1 MLSLYGKI
9 YGVDNQTACKEIKDA
24 LGKNEMAP
32 SYQVRKREIAPKEPE
47 IESSPPAPDAVRH
60 RTYSMFLSMLVL
72 ADTHRQNLLGRGF
85 TERQIEENGYKSTPV
100 FGFKKLTRKLL
111 DAGCGCKPYR
121 KLFDHCSGYIG
132 MDIENPGHSHEMEDI
147 DVYYDGLHFPFED
160 ESFDSVFSSEVFEH
174 AQHLDQIIQEIN
186 RVLRAGGKLLVSV
199 PFVWN
204 EHELPYDYRRYTS
217 CGIKKLLE
225 SHGFQVMKMS
235 KSTGYVEMIF
245 QLWMEYVRSAT
256 QEKKRCYQIAAHILL
271 IVPAAVAGAALAGL
285 LPENDSLYGDT
296 VVLCRKRKQ
305 SVKEQE

>member
-1 MLSLYGKI
+1 M
-9 YGVDNQTACKEIKDA
+9 N
-24 LGKNEMAP
+24 N
-32 SYQVRKREIAPKEPE
+32 PE
-47 IESSPPAPDAVRH
+47 INSRLRNLIRKSQFDASFPYQLAMLFLNPFFFVR
-60 RTYSMFLSMLVL
+60 R
-72 ADTHRQNLLGRGF
+72 NLYRKISKYAGHLHG
-85 TERQIEENGYKSTPV
+85 
-100 FGFKKLTRKLL
+100 KLL

-305 SVKEQE
+305 SVKEQG